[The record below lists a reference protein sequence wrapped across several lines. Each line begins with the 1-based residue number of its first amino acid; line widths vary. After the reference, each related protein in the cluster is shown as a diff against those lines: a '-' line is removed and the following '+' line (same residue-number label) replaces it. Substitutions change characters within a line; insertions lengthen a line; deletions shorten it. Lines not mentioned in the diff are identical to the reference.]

1 MPKYLNLRLAV
12 VAVLLLLSPI
22 FLSSVRTNEPQRDE
36 EDNSKERWE
45 YLVVGAPN
53 RTNFTPTGNSRMR
66 KEEMGGFG
74 IEAFVLE
81 QHMDKVG
88 ANGWELVAVQ
98 GTPDNPIFYFKRPK
112 TRHE

>member
-1 MPKYLNLRLAV
+1 MPKYLNLRLV
-12 VAVLLLLSPI
+12 SVAVLLLLSPI
-22 FLSSVRTNEPQRDE
+22 FLSSVKTNEPPREQD
-36 EDNSKERWE
+36 DNSKDRWE

-53 RTNFTPTGNSRMR
+53 RTNFSPTGNARMR

-98 GTPDNPIFYFKRPK
+98 GNPDNPIFYFKRLK
-112 TRHE
+112 TRRD